1 MRKLIS
7 LLIGCVIASLIYIHL
22 ESITGFLGETMTVIL
37 LIYVI
42 ALGIIH
48 IGGISLKILA
58 VVFAIIEPYADKY
71 CYWYENTKFYK
82 FFHKNEIR

>member
-1 MRKLIS
+1 MRKFVALVLGCIIS
-7 LLIGCVIASLIYIHL
+7 YYLYLHWNGIVS
-22 ESITGFLGETMTVIL
+22 FLGKDLSTIIL
-37 LIYVI
+37 LYVV

-58 VVFAIIEPYADKY
+58 VVFAIIEPFADNY

-82 FFHKNEIR
+82 FFHKNEKI

>member
-1 MRKLIS
+1 MRKFIS
-7 LLIGCVIASLIYIHL
+7 LVVGCTIAYYFYARWGVISR
-22 ESITGFLGETMTVIL
+22 FLGKDLSLIL
-37 LIYVI
+37 LIYVS

-58 VVFAIIEPYADKY
+58 VVFAIIEPFADKY

>member
-7 LLIGCVIASLIYIHL
+7 LIIGCAIAYYLYLKWADIL
-22 ESITGFLGETMTVIL
+22 NFLGKDIAVIL
-37 LIYVI
+37 LVYVV

-58 VVFAIIEPYADKY
+58 VVFAMIEPYADKY
-71 CYWYENTKFYK
+71 CYWYENTKLYK

>member
-1 MRKLIS
+1 MRKFIS
-7 LLIGCVIASLIYIHL
+7 LVIGCALAYYFYTRWGAISH
-22 ESITGFLGETMTVIL
+22 FLGKDLSLVL
-37 LIYVI
+37 LIYVL